1 MSNKKTNR
9 LDTFNKEYQS
19 ASKMI
24 PSWVSFTALAGTL
37 LFALFAAALV
47 SNQTEVVNA
56 VGESDVS
63 IDFLWRFLKTNMW
76 CKIWLGLML
85 LCFLVVMACW
95 MTPFIKGLIAL
106 IPVQKPVGTKT
117 EGFLVDTALDE
128 RSEDQDHSTLNND
141 SLAMDVIVRHDRED
155 GCIEVKETGIGG
167 DLEEAKDEGQKD
179 EKQTLGCPISID
191 TEAFRRLFSDDL
203 SEEKFNALCS
213 RMYEKASSYSKR
225 NYGQLAHIIMF
236 RSRYYSTD
244 DKYIQ
249 IRQGNK
255 TSCFSPYCQDFY
267 AAIGLTPSSLDK
279 GYYETM
285 NTVVLDDFK
294 DILDI

>member
-19 ASKMI
+19 ASKKI

-95 MTPFIKGLIAL
+95 MTPFIMGLIAL
-106 IPVQKPVGTKT
+106 IPVRKPIGTTSEEQIDQFEPQGECETKAISFEEKEARIVEDQKEDNKEEDVQNSPICIDIDSFEKL
-117 EGFLVDTALDE
+117 F
-128 RSEDQDHSTLNND
+128 SEDLT
-141 SLAMDVIVRHDRED
+141 
-155 GCIEVKETGIGG
+155 
-167 DLEEAKDEGQKD
+167 
-179 EKQTLGCPISID
+179 
-191 TEAFRRLFSDDL
+191 
-203 SEEKFNALCS
+203 EEKFNELCS
-213 RMYEKASSYSKR
+213 RMYEKAPSYSKR
-225 NYGQLAHIIMF
+225 NYGQLAYIIMF
-236 RSRYYSTD
+236 QSRYCSTEE
-244 DKYIQ
+244 KYIQ
-249 IRQGNK
+249 TRQRNK
-255 TSCFSPYCQDFY
+255 IGCFSRYCQDFY
-267 AAIGLTPSSLDK
+267 SAIGLTPSSLDK

-294 DILDI
+294 DILDIKS